1 MDAIHLGNMTPL
13 LSKSIIGKGI
23 SNEEALKSSDF
34 SLRLQ
39 ALLEVAEILTG
50 VLDIDAL
57 IPTIMERACSL
68 LNTERCSLFLV
79 DQNRTELITRF
90 HGGLDKSIRIPIS
103 RGIVGAARQP
113 VRL

>member
-1 MDAIHLGNMTPL
+1 MIPL

-23 SNEEALKSSDF
+23 SDEEALKSSDF

-57 IPTIMERACSL
+57 IPTIME
-68 LNTERCSLFLV
+68 
-79 DQNRTELITRF
+79 
-90 HGGLDKSIRIPIS
+90 
-103 RGIVGAARQP
+103 GA
-113 VRL
+113 